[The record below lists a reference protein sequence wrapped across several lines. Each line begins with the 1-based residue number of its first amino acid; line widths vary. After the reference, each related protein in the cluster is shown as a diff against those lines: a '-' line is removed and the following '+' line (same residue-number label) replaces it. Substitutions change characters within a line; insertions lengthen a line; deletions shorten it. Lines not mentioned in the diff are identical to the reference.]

1 MLYNFVVMWI
11 VKSLNKVHMLKSVS
25 LLLLLLLLLSS
36 SSSSLRPSINILLMC
51 VVVVSMALY
60 YSSVDAASDHI
71 VMNMNVFN

>member
-25 LLLLLLLLLSS
+25 LLLLLS

-60 YSSVDAASDHI
+60 YSSVDTASGDI

>member
-25 LLLLLLLLLSS
+25 LLLLLS

>member
-1 MLYNFVVMWI
+1 MLYNFVFIWV

-25 LLLLLLLLLSS
+25 LLLLLLL
-36 SSSSLRPSINILLMC
+36 SSSSLRPSINILLMF

-60 YSSVDAASDHI
+60 YSSVYTASGDI

>member
-25 LLLLLLLLLSS
+25 LLLLLS

-71 VMNMNVFN
+71 IMNMNVFN